1 MLILIYCNYI
11 IWIIRL
17 CLSVYWPNTD
27 EDSALLNKSQ
37 TIAELAS
44 NLGSEN
50 NNDVILQK
58 LLLRKKRIQT

>member
-1 MLILIYCNYI
+1 M
-11 IWIIRL
+11 
-17 CLSVYWPNTD
+17 YWPNTD